1 MILKK
6 SKFIKLK
13 IVAQIDDEEEE
24 RNPAGFGDAQQPK
37 KKKSKKKPELV
48 VTEAL
53 IPLDAITSIIKEGEM
68 IMVDTLDKT
77 FQVINNF
84 DKLSKKL
91 GALEVK

>member
-1 MILKK
+1 MILKR
-6 SKFIKLK
+6 SKFIKLQ
-13 IVAQIDDEEEE
+13 IVAQIDDEDEE
-24 RNPAGFGDAQQPK
+24 RTVAGFGDHQPSK

-68 IMVDTLDKT
+68 VMVDTLDKT

-91 GALEVK
+91 RALEV

>member
-24 RNPAGFGDAQQPK
+24 RSPAGFGDAQQPK

-68 IMVDTLDKT
+68 VMVDTLDKT

-91 GALEVK
+91 RALEV